1 MCNQHL
7 LWPEDVN
14 DLKRRGGL
22 SCQDFWNREDFQE
35 VSEDSDF
42 CAGEEDSGESQD
54 TTRSQRASRGARAA
68 RGQEEDGLRCL
79 DTCHDMP

>member
-14 DLKRRGGL
+14 ALKRRGGL

-54 TTRSQRASRGARAA
+54 TDFSAASEASEQVEAPERPAA
-68 RGQEEDGLRCL
+68 KKRTG
-79 DTCHDMP
+79 